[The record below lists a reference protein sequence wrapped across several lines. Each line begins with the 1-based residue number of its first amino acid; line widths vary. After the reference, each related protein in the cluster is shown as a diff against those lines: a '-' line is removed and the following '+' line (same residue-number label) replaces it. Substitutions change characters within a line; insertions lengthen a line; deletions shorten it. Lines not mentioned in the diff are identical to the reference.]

1 MSSFY
6 QEYKEKREELGIS
19 LEEIS
24 DRTKI
29 TLHFLRAI
37 EDGNFDILPETY
49 VRLFLRS
56 YAREIKVDPDEAVK
70 NFEAFV
76 GKTIEASP
84 EDEAPAA
91 PEKPKKEEAKPAQ
104 PSGPTRISAP
114 AKPTINWKRSVLLI
128 VLFGFIL
135 WAIKS
140 YVGSD
145 ARQQPVNQ
153 PVNVEMPAEPDTVA
167 ATSDTTSAS
176 ISDERVAESELIG
189 ETQQAVPS
197 PEEDNPI
204 TLEFDAVGRTW
215 VRIVRDT
222 LSPEEYIF
230 LPQDTRTFEATER
243 ILLRVGNSAG
253 AQITVNG
260 EEIGR
265 LGDTNTITDLEI
277 NRNGIVTQENFAPPE
292 DEEAENP
299 QTS

>member
-29 TLHFLRAI
+29 TLHFLQAI

-91 PEKPKKEEAKPAQ
+91 PEKPKKEEAQPVQ

-114 AKPTINWKRSVLLI
+114 VKPNTNWKRSVLLI

-145 ARQQPVNQ
+145 ARQQPANQ
-153 PVNVEMPAEPDTVA
+153 PVTVEMPAEPDTVA
-167 ATSDTTSAS
+167 ATGDTTSAS

-292 DEEAENP
+292 DEETENP

>member
-1 MSSFY
+1 M
-6 QEYKEKREELGIS
+6 
-19 LEEIS
+19 
-24 DRTKI
+24 
-29 TLHFLRAI
+29 
-37 EDGNFDILPETY
+37 
-49 VRLFLRS
+49 
-56 YAREIKVDPDEAVK
+56 
-70 NFEAFV
+70 
-76 GKTIEASP
+76 
-84 EDEAPAA
+84 
-91 PEKPKKEEAKPAQ
+91 
-104 PSGPTRISAP
+104 
-114 AKPTINWKRSVLLI
+114 
-128 VLFGFIL
+128 LFGFIL

-145 ARQQPVNQ
+145 ARQQPENQ
-153 PVNVEMPAEPDTVA
+153 PVNVEMPAEPDTV
-167 ATSDTTSAS
+167 TSAGDTTSAS
-176 ISDERVAESELIG
+176 ISDERVADSELIG

-230 LPQDTRTFEATER
+230 LPQDTRTFEASDR

-292 DEEAENP
+292 DEEADNA